1 MARRLL
7 LLNESYRRTQSY
19 TPIPA
24 LDRYTGVFFEVL
36 KKAVREHPKE
46 TRDLDV
52 LILTKEG
59 ELFRSEENA
68 PYYPPLGQGYRHS
81 LLKVD
86 PSKRAMIM
94 SKLLKVIEG
103 KRYSEIFVNIGKNY
117 RPLIEG
123 FDAKANVKIEYAKGP
138 GLGPKAG
145 DMKRW
150 LIGEKRFYT

>member
-1 MARRLL
+1 
-7 LLNESYRRTQSY
+7 
-19 TPIPA
+19 
-24 LDRYTGVFFEVL
+24 VFFEVL
-36 KKAVREHPKE
+36 KKAIREHPKE
-46 TRDLDV
+46 TKNLDV

-59 ELFRSEENA
+59 GLFAALDRA

-86 PSKRAMIM
+86 PSKKKVIM
-94 SKLLKVIEG
+94 AKLLKVVED
-103 KRYSEIFVNIGKNY
+103 KRYSEIFVNVGANY

-123 FDAKANVKIEYAKGP
+123 FDEKTEITIEFAKGP

-150 LIGEKRFYT
+150 LLGEKRFYA